1 MENYDEFMQ
10 KGKQTKL
17 ALGGMRLMSDVIA
30 EDIPEGVSEF
40 KPISSPISSEEALK
54 ARDEEEQ

>member
-1 MENYDEFMQ
+1 MQ

-17 ALGGMRLMSDVIA
+17 ELGGMRLMSDVIA
-30 EDIPEGVSEF
+30 EDVPEGVSEF
-40 KPISSPISSEEALK
+40 KPISSEEALK